1 MASSSITSW
10 QTDEG
15 KMETE
20 ILSSWAPKSL
30 QRVTAAM
37 KLIAHK
43 AMTNLDR
50 VLKSRDITLPTK
62 VRLVK
67 AVVFPVVVYRCASWT
82 IKKAKC
88 QRIDSFQLEKALQSS
103 VDSKVIKQV
112 NPKGN
117 HP

>member
-1 MASSSITSW
+1 
-10 QTDEG
+10 
-15 KMETE
+15 
-20 ILSSWAPKSL
+20 
-30 QRVTAAM
+30 M
-37 KLIAHK
+37 KLIAPK
-43 AMTNLDR
+43 AMTNLDG

-82 IKKAKC
+82 IKKAMC
-88 QRIDSFQLEKALQSS
+88 QRINSFQLEKALQSS
-103 VDSKVIKQV
+103 VDSNVIKQV